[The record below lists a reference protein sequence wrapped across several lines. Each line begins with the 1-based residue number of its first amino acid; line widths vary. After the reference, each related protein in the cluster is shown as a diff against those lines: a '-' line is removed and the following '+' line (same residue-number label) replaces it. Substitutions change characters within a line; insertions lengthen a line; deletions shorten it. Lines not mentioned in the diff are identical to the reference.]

1 MMLQVFRYPLALS
14 ILLLGW
20 TAAALAQTNSP
31 VCAQEAREQARRL
44 LDFHVGGDDRIAI
57 QPEVV
62 EKAPLRNPANKDQT
76 FQVLEVRGTIYKAEY
91 RMRLI
96 YYHLDQDCILMG
108 QEILEQANL

>member
-1 MMLQVFRYPLALS
+1 MIKYSFSVILTLVLGLGFGIAQADRSPRCANDAL
-14 ILLLGW
+14 
-20 TAAALAQTNSP
+20 
-31 VCAQEAREQARRL
+31 EQARRL

-57 QPEVV
+57 QPAVV

>member
-1 MMLQVFRYPLALS
+1 MTKHLFSVVLTLILGLGFGIAQADSPPRCAKDAL
-14 ILLLGW
+14 
-20 TAAALAQTNSP
+20 
-31 VCAQEAREQARRL
+31 EQAKRL

-96 YYHLDQDCILMG
+96 YYRLDQDCILMG

>member
-1 MMLQVFRYPLALS
+1 MTKHFFSVVFAL
-14 ILLLGW
+14 ILGLGFGI
-20 TAAALAQTNSP
+20 AQADSPPHCAKDAL
-31 VCAQEAREQARRL
+31 EQARRL

-57 QPEVV
+57 QPAVV

-108 QEILEQANL
+108 QEILEQASL